1 MIKIDVKKSYTQ
13 NVDNDV
19 DKEKWLKIYQNKKSQ
34 HCDKIKYP
42 HTINKMWITKI

>member
-19 DKEKWLKIYQNKKSQ
+19 DKEKWLKI
-34 HCDKIKYP
+34 
-42 HTINKMWITKI
+42 

>member
-19 DKEKWLKIYQNKKSQ
+19 DKEKWLKIQ